1 MHELLSGCEVVD
13 RLEAPVLN
21 EDGEPLSE
29 LQQMR
34 AASQERAYQR
44 MVDGV
49 APLTGRTKTQPLP
62 HQQGLRFATNF
73 GTQVIVA
80 FIGAFLLGYYF
91 VETFVA
97 PESFNAKVIAGAGC
111 SFATLLLETML
122 LVVHEQK
129 QSMVEKKR
137 EKETQK
143 SQKSFRRKVVAVQ
156 TEAPKNAEEKKD
168 D

>member
-1 MHELLSGCEVVD
+1 MHELLVGSEVVE
-13 RLEAPVLN
+13 RREAPALG
-21 EDGEPLSE
+21 EDGQPLSE
-29 LQQMR
+29 LEQLR

-49 APLTGRTKTQPLP
+49 TPLRTSKTEPLA
-62 HQQGLRFATNF
+62 HQQGLKFATNF

-97 PESFNAKVIAGAGC
+97 PDNFNAKVIAGAAC

-129 QSMVEKKR
+129 QSMIQQKR
-137 EKETQK
+137 ESAKTK
-143 SQKSFRRKVVAVQ
+143 SSRRVVAVK
-156 TEAPKNAEEKKD
+156 EPVEPKPSLDKKED
-168 D
+168 